1 MNNVIFRGAE
11 AVITLENNVIKK
23 ERISKSYRD
32 KRIDEEIRKK
42 RTKQE
47 ARILAKAK
55 SLSINV
61 PQVFDLD
68 KKNIPI
74 EKYIIKME
82 YIKGDKLSEK
92 LNDYENQKQYDI
104 MRKLGKEVF
113 KLHLN
118 NIIHGDLTTS
128 NVILRNNEIFIIDFG
143 LGFFSSKIEDKAVDL
158 HLIKQALEAKH
169 FENYQRLFFE
179 FLEGYDGDE
188 ELRVK
193 VIEHLRK
200 VESRGRYKKRVG

>member
-1 MNNVIFRGAE
+1 MDNEIFRGAE
-11 AVITLENNVIKK
+11 AIITLENNIIKK
-23 ERISKSYRD
+23 ERIRKSYRNE
-32 KRIDEEIRKK
+32 KIDEDIRKK

-47 ARILAKAK
+47 AKILAKAK
-55 SLSINV
+55 AFSINV
-61 PQVFDLD
+61 PQVLDLD
-68 KKNIPI
+68 KKNIPV

-82 YIKGDKLSEK
+82 YIKGDKVSEK
-92 LNDYENQKQYDI
+92 LNDYEIQKQYNV

-128 NVILRNNEIFIIDFG
+128 NVILRDNEVFIIDFG

-169 FENYQRLFFE
+169 YENYQRLFFE

-188 ELRVK
+188 ELRIK